1 MKRGPFGILAP
12 QFLDSTS
19 KPQAVGSS
27 SETTGSANALH
38 PSRFD
43 ENFKVFITLR

>member
-19 KPQAVGSS
+19 KPQVVGRS
-27 SETTGSANALH
+27 SEATGSVNALH

-43 ENFKVFITLR
+43 ENFKVFISLR

>member
-12 QFLDSTS
+12 HFLDSTS

-27 SETTGSANALH
+27 SEATGSINALH